1 MVEWDVEVILRLFFS
16 PKWDVRASERDEV
29 PPEWKG
35 FFRSAVHLTMLPQID
50 TRHTTVVSGEPTA
63 AVWMLLQDRHE
74 VRVWMGRRGIFG
86 IEEALTARG
95 FVPSALGVFRRTV
108 L

>member
-1 MVEWDVEVILRLFFS
+1 
-16 PKWDVRASERDEV
+16 
-29 PPEWKG
+29 
-35 FFRSAVHLTMLPQID
+35 MLPQID

-74 VRVWMGRRGIFG
+74 VRVWMGRRGILG

-95 FVPSALGVFRRTV
+95 FVPSALGGLRRTV
-108 L
+108 LYGSYRGGRI